1 MPGRIPAAPADK
13 KGTGVPAGREPRG
26 VFGAD
31 MQVMQV
37 YSQNDGPVTILL
49 DTDQM

>member
-1 MPGRIPAAPADK
+1 MPRRIHSAPADK

-26 VFGAD
+26 VLGAD
-31 MQVMQV
+31 MQV
-37 YSQNDGPVTILL
+37 YSQNDGRVSTLL

>member
-1 MPGRIPAAPADK
+1 MPGRIHSAPADK
-13 KGTGVPAGREPRG
+13 KGTGVPAGWEPRG
-26 VFGAD
+26 GFGAD
-31 MQVMQV
+31 MQV